1 MEECSFL
8 FFRCIITY
16 LKIFI
21 KIAQHD
27 YIIIIISQIC
37 TYKKHLYLM
46 KNRGIVFA
54 FVVFSFIALQV
65 NAQSEAPKGWHLL
78 DYSVDSFYGISL
90 TKAYEFL
97 AEKKKISKTVIV
109 AVLDSGVDT
118 AHEDL
123 KNILWRNPKEIPG
136 NGIDD
141 DGNGYIDDVFGWNFL
156 GGKDGRNI
164 TKAPD
169 EKSRIYHHLKAKFA
183 IPDLDTFSLK
193 AKELEEYH
201 LWKKTADQLN
211 FTSEEQME
219 LVFVEVTAKA
229 IKRHDKVLRQEMG
242 SEEYTC
248 EKLESFQPTSK
259 SGKEAKYGYLTCM
272 KMIGIDTDEN
282 NTSTIADLDEYIE
295 GKKAAFDSKEAP
307 QNDFRAEI
315 VKDNYYDFSD
325 KYYGNNNVMGSLNAA
340 KHGTH
345 VCGLIGAQRNNGIGM
360 DGVADN
366 VQIMM
371 LRIVPDGDE
380 YDKDIALAIR
390 YAVDNGAKVIN
401 MSFGKSFSP
410 EKRWVD
416 SAVRYAEL
424 KDVLI
429 IHASGNESANVDEK
443 ENFPNS
449 NLKEWNT
456 LATNFIT
463 VGASS
468 DPKISGSLS
477 AEFSNYG
484 KENVDVFA
492 PGVRIYSTLPGKSQ
506 YGNLKG
512 TSMSTPIVTGLVAL
526 IRSYYPDLTGKQ
538 VKKIIEES
546 AFKPNS
552 MAPNIKPGSKE
563 ERVPFSILSKTGGI
577 INAYAAVFSADTT
590 AILQPKSLPIHNI
603 SAKPKSTN

>member
-1 MEECSFL
+1 MIHRGNVLAFVALSF
-8 FFRCIITY
+8 
-16 LKIFI
+16 
-21 KIAQHD
+21 
-27 YIIIIISQIC
+27 
-37 TYKKHLYLM
+37 
-46 KNRGIVFA
+46 IVF
-54 FVVFSFIALQV
+54 QG
-65 NAQSEAPKGWHLL
+65 NAQSEVPKGWHLL
-78 DYSVDSFYGISL
+78 DYSQDSFYGISL
-90 TKAYEFL
+90 NKAYEFL
-97 AEKKKISKTVIV
+97 KEKKRISKPVIV

-118 AHEDL
+118 TQEDL

-156 GGKDGRNI
+156 GGKDGRNM

-169 EKSRIYHHLKAKFA
+169 EKSRIYHHYKTKFA
-183 IPDLDTFSLK
+183 VPDLDTTQFLT
-193 AKELEEYH
+193 AEMDEYH

-242 SEEYTC
+242 CEEYTC
-248 EKLESFQPTSK
+248 EKLETFQPTSK
-259 SGKEAKYGYLTCM
+259 LGRDAKYGYLTCM
-272 KMIGIDTDEN
+272 KMIGIDPDEN

-295 GKKAAFDSKEAP
+295 GKKAAFDSKDAP
-307 QNDFRAEI
+307 QNDFRADI
-315 VKDNYYDFSD
+315 VKDNYYDISD
-325 KYYGNNNVMGSLNAA
+325 KYYGNNDVMVSLNSA

-345 VCGLIGAQRNNGIGM
+345 VCGLIGAQRNNGLGM

-424 KDVLI
+424 KDVLL

-443 ENFPNS
+443 ENYPNPT
-449 NLKEWNT
+449 LKEWNT

-468 DPKISGSLS
+468 DPKISGSLT
-477 AEFSNYG
+477 ADFSNYG
-484 KENVDVFA
+484 KVNVDVFA

-526 IRSYYPDLTGKQ
+526 LRSYYPDLNATQ
-538 VKKIIEES
+538 VKKIIEEC
-546 AFKPNS
+546 AYKPDTL
-552 MAPNIKPGSKE
+552 APNMKPGTKDETISFKL
-563 ERVPFSILSKTGGI
+563 LSKSGGI
-577 INAYAAVFSADTT
+577 INAYSSVVSADTT
-590 AILQPKSLPIHNI
+590 LPIRMGSLPTKNI
-603 SAKPKSTN
+603 STKPKNKS